1 MTTPSR
7 PEFCDAPN
15 RRSLLFGAGAG
26 LVAAPFLGGAAL
38 AAAPKRHVLKLG
50 LASYSLRAF
59 PIEKVITICKDLGIT
74 SLTNKDFHLPREP
87 DKLEAAKK
95 AFADAGI
102 ALLGAG
108 VIYMK
113 NDEAVVRK
121 DFEYARAAGV
131 PLIVAAPDPD
141 AFDLVERMIKEFN
154 MPVAVHNHGPED
166 KHFPAPADVMKLI
179 ARRDKRFGVCMDIG
193 HTVRAGADPI
203 KCVTECGPRL
213 FDLHIKDLKDKNDK
227 NSQTE
232 TGKGVIDVAGLLKV
246 LVKKRFAG
254 HVALEY
260 EINKDD
266 PVPGI
271 RESLAYIRGV
281 LAGISA

>member
-1 MTTPSR
+1 MSSSTR
-7 PEFCDAPN
+7 PLFPLAPN
-15 RRSLLFGAGAG
+15 RRALLFGAGAG
-26 LVAAPFLGGAAL
+26 LAVSRLVAGSAI
-38 AAAPKRHVLKLG
+38 AAPKGHTLKVG

-59 PIEKVITICKDLGIT
+59 SIEKVIAICKDLGVT
-74 SLTNKDFHLPREP
+74 SLTNKDMHLPREP
-87 DKLEAAKK
+87 DKLEQAKK
-95 AFADAGI
+95 AYADAGI
-102 ALLGAG
+102 DILGAG

-131 PLIVAAPDPD
+131 PMIVAAPDPD
-141 AFDLVERMIKEFN
+141 AFDLVEKMIKEFN

-203 KCVTECGPRL
+203 RCVSECGPRL

-232 TGKGVIDVAGLLKV
+232 TGKGIIDVAGLLKV

-260 EINKDD
+260 EINKDA

-271 RESLAYIRGV
+271 KESLAYIRGV
-281 LAGISA
+281 LAGLKA